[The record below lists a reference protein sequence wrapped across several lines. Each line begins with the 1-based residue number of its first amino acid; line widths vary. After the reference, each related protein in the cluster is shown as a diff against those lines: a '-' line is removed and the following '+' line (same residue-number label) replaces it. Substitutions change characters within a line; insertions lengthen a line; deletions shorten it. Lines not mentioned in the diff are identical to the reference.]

1 MKLGWSSKNS
11 VGAINRISWGRNVT
25 RRHAIIRAGIGAA
38 ATFIPVLGRNGARS
52 LDRFGG
58 LKAIRFEPS
67 GFFRVEKT
75 DRWWFV
81 TPDGAAFLSFGLNHV
96 GPEFLTQ
103 NYNIDFWRAKFRCQD
118 PSAPAFLEGFKGKV
132 RKDLAAFGMNTIGT
146 HGRKDLAGK
155 LSVPYVQA
163 LYFVRTSYW
172 GQPSV
177 PEFVDVYASEF
188 EDRCESVAR
197 KLVLPK
203 AEDRFLL
210 GYTLTDCPVLTDSDA
225 ARHGADQ
232 WGGPSPEAPTWP
244 RVLRNLG
251 PNAPGKEV
259 FLSLARKRY
268 PNIQDLNR
276 VYRTNFSSFDELF
289 RSENWSSVR
298 KAEGVADAEDNRL
311 FLMDIM
317 ERYYRV
323 ARAKIRKFDSNHLI
337 FGDIINAE
345 TPPPDEAVS
354 LIARHSDLVACQYYG
369 TYDEKSRL
377 LDRWSKLTG
386 KPLFD
391 ADSSFSF
398 SNKEMPAPVGSVCPD
413 QEVRAR
419 RFLDFA
425 TRAFSRPDFI
435 GWNWCGWVDS
445 WTAHEKVRQHT
456 GLQDPFGRYHRPMPE
471 VMAKFGFRLYDYARA
486 SSRSSHT
493 NV

>member
-1 MKLGWSSKNS
+1 MLLTS
-11 VGAINRISWGRNVT
+11 VT
-25 RRHAIIRAGIGAA
+25 RRHAIIRAGIGTV
-38 ATFIPVLGRNGARS
+38 ATFIPALSGSRTPG

-58 LKAIRFEPS
+58 WTSIRFEPS
-67 GFFRVEKT
+67 GFFRVDKA

-81 TPDGAAFLSFGLNHV
+81 TPEGAAFLSFGFNHV
-96 GPEFLTQ
+96 GREYLTQ
-103 NYNIDFWRAKFRCQD
+103 SYNFDFWRARFGCQD
-118 PSAPAFLEGFKGKV
+118 PSAPAFLAGFKSKV
-132 RKDLAAFGMNTIGT
+132 LQDLGAFGMNTIGT
-146 HGRKDLAGK
+146 HANKQLFGK
-155 LSVPYVQA
+155 LSVPHVQA

-172 GQPSV
+172 SEPSAQ
-177 PEFVDVYASEF
+177 EFVDVYSSEF
-188 EDRCESVAR
+188 ENHCESVAR

-203 AEDRFLL
+203 AEDPFLL

-232 WGGPSPEAPTWP
+232 WGGPAPEAPTWP

-251 PNAPGKEV
+251 PHAPGKEA
-259 FLSLARKRY
+259 FLSLVRRRY
-268 PNIQDLNR
+268 PNIQEFNR

-298 KAEGVADAEDNRL
+298 KGEGVDDADDNRL

-317 ERYYRV
+317 KRYYRV
-323 ARAKIRKFDSNHLI
+323 AHAKIRKFDSNHLI

-345 TPPPDEAVS
+345 TPPPDEVVS
-354 LIARHSDLVACQYYG
+354 LIARHSDLVAYQYYG
-369 TYDEKSRL
+369 TYDEKCRL

-391 ADSSFSF
+391 VDSSFSF
-398 SNKEMPAPVGSVCPD
+398 SNQEMPAPLGSVCPD
-413 QEVRAR
+413 QEVRAG

-435 GWNWCGWVDS
+435 GWNWCGWVDAWS
-445 WTAHEKVRQHT
+445 AWAKARQHT

-471 VMAKFGFRLYDYARA
+471 TMAKFGSRLYECGSAK
-486 SSRSSHT
+486 
-493 NV
+493 V